1 MTTIRDVA
9 KYAGVSPITV
19 SRVVN
24 EAENVNPETRARVSR
39 AIADLGYIPN
49 LAARSLRS
57 KQTFT
62 LALILPDITSV
73 FWTTVAR
80 GVEDAAQG
88 GGYSVLLCN
97 TDENPD
103 KFTRYLNTVLRQR
116 VDGVLVAPYSMDA
129 RQLSQLVEMKIPTV
143 VIDRRVI
150 NWDGDSVYCD
160 SVAGAQALTQ
170 HLLSLGHQRIAILS
184 GPTATS
190 TAEDRVAGYCLAL
203 RKADIFVDERLI
215 LRGEYRESSG
225 ILLTR
230 ELLSSNLA
238 VTAII
243 AANNS
248 IAAGV
253 LEELKLQGCNV
264 PGEIAVVCF
273 DEMPEMER
281 RFPFLTN
288 VTQPAYDMGANA
300 SQLLLSR
307 IRASGNLRP
316 REVILPTRL
325 ILRYSCGR
333 FLSAGEPMSTVK
345 YSLISDLTESQLVMP
360 LDDTDLEL
368 LLTFAPN
375 LSSSSRQDDFE
386 HGLAKPDKERLVRA
400 LAFQKSDRLPVLDNR
415 GAGMVVMTY
424 VLGRAVRLASD
435 GLNIL
440 PEDAVEFAQKMGLD
454 AIPCE
459 ISWAVGPI
467 ETDPAD
473 DLLARV
479 RQGYPAPSLAVQLS
493 AVENLLTAVE
503 GTGVGVYVRFSS
515 FVQNAL
521 RMVSETDLR
530 TALQRYPEL
539 ENLMDLIV
547 KHQCRIMRA
556 LCDRFSRD
564 LLFVSIQDDVLAS
577 SDMVADADLFDHSIL
592 PRLALMINPA
602 KEHGL
607 PVALDSLAPCGQ
619 ALPGL
624 FEVGVNIIQSA
635 GLDFNPL
642 QEFSPELFG
651 RMVFIGGI
659 SSTLMARASK
669 EEIEESIRLVC
680 AAFLQ
685 KPGFILGPST
695 SFSDLPD
702 IQPQNFASLM
712 RAVQRYGLYQA

>member
-1 MTTIRDVA
+1 
-9 KYAGVSPITV
+9 
-19 SRVVN
+19 
-24 EAENVNPETRARVSR
+24 
-39 AIADLGYIPN
+39 
-49 LAARSLRS
+49 
-57 KQTFT
+57 
-62 LALILPDITSV
+62 
-73 FWTTVAR
+73 
-80 GVEDAAQG
+80 
-88 GGYSVLLCN
+88 
-97 TDENPD
+97 
-103 KFTRYLNTVLRQR
+103 
-116 VDGVLVAPYSMDA
+116 
-129 RQLSQLVEMKIPTV
+129 
-143 VIDRRVI
+143 
-150 NWDGDSVYCD
+150 
-160 SVAGAQALTQ
+160 
-170 HLLSLGHQRIAILS
+170 
-184 GPTATS
+184 
-190 TAEDRVAGYCLAL
+190 
-203 RKADIFVDERLI
+203 
-215 LRGEYRESSG
+215 
-225 ILLTR
+225 
-230 ELLSSNLA
+230 
-238 VTAII
+238 
-243 AANNS
+243 
-248 IAAGV
+248 
-253 LEELKLQGCNV
+253 
-264 PGEIAVVCF
+264 
-273 DEMPEMER
+273 
-281 RFPFLTN
+281 
-288 VTQPAYDMGANA
+288 
-300 SQLLLSR
+300 
-307 IRASGNLRP
+307 
-316 REVILPTRL
+316 
-325 ILRYSCGR
+325 
-333 FLSAGEPMSTVK
+333 
-345 YSLISDLTESQLVMP
+345 

-375 LSSSSRQDDFE
+375 LSSTSRQDDFE
-386 HGLAKPDKERLVRA
+386 HGLTKPDKERLVRA

-415 GAGMVVMTY
+415 GAGKVVMTY

-473 DLLARV
+473 DLLVRV

-530 TALQRYPEL
+530 TALQRHPEL

-680 AAFLQ
+680 VAFLQ
-685 KPGFILGPST
+685 KPGFILGPSI

-712 RAVQRYGLYQA
+712 RAVQRYGLYHA